1 MGIELCDLTTGN
13 GLLTCEDM
21 PATEVGLGGMLI
33 GRPMSTNDTGPE
45 PGRECVRAGGG
56 KAGSMDEVE
65 H

>member
-1 MGIELCDLTTGN
+1 
-13 GLLTCEDM
+13 M